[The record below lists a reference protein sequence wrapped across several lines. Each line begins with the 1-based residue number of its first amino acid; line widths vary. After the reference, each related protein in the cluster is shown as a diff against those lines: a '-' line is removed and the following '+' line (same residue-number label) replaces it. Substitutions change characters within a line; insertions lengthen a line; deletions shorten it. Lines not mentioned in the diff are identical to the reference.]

1 MSRATTDLQFM
12 RVDRPRPGIARVTL
26 DRPDRLNALS
36 WPMVDEYLELWRT
49 LATDRELRAVVLT
62 GAGRGFCAG
71 LDLQQRDDAL
81 GGTDDIY
88 TVSIRQEKIGQLSS
102 SLRRLPVP
110 VIAAVNGPAAGG
122 GFAIALASDIRL
134 AAPEASF
141 HASFIRIGLS
151 ACDAGL
157 SYLLPRIVG
166 LGHAS
171 EIMLT
176 GSGVDAAEAERIGL
190 VNRVVPAEQLEDAA
204 LELAERIAGN
214 TPFGVS
220 MTKKGLERNI
230 DAPGLDAAI
239 ELENR
244 TQVLATR
251 TEDMPE
257 ALAAFREKRPADY
270 SKA

>member
-1 MSRATTDLQFM
+1 MPSATKDLQFM
-12 RVDRPRPGIARVTL
+12 RVERPRTGIARVTL
-26 DRPDRLNALS
+26 DRPERLNALT
-36 WPMVDEYLELWRT
+36 WPMVDEYLELWDT
-49 LATDRELRAVVLT
+49 LRADRELRVVVLT

-81 GGTDDIY
+81 GGDDDIY
-88 TVSIRQEKIGQLSS
+88 TVSIRQEKIGALAS
-102 SLRRLPVP
+102 SLRRLPLP
-110 VIAAVNGPAAGG
+110 VVAAVNGPAAGG
-122 GFAIALASDIRL
+122 GLAIALACDIRL

-141 HASFIRIGLS
+141 HASFIRVGLS
-151 ACDAGL
+151 ACDAGV

-176 GSGVDAAEAERIGL
+176 GSAVDATEAERIGL
-190 VNRVVPAEQLEDAA
+190 VNRVVAADQLDAAA
-204 LELAERIAGN
+204 LELAERIAAN
-214 TPFGVS
+214 TPFGVW
-220 MTKKGLERNI
+220 MTKKGLERNV

-251 TEDMPE
+251 TDDMPE
-257 ALAAFREKRPADY
+257 ALAAFREKRPPNY
-270 SKA
+270 SGA

>member
-1 MSRATTDLQFM
+1 MQAATDDLRFI
-12 RVDRPRPGIARVTL
+12 RVEEPQPGIARVVL

-36 WPMVDEYLELWRT
+36 WSMIDEYDELWQR
-49 LATDRELRAVVLT
+49 LGADRSVRVVVVT

-81 GGTDDIY
+81 GGADDIY
-88 TVSIRQEKIGQLSS
+88 TVSIRQEKIAALSV
-102 SLRRLPVP
+102 SLRRLPQP

-122 GFAIALASDIRL
+122 GFAIALGADVRL

-151 ACDAGL
+151 ACDAGV

-166 LGHAS
+166 FGHAS
-171 EIMLT
+171 QIMLT
-176 GSGVDAAEAERIGL
+176 GSRVSSDEAARIGL
-190 VNRVVPAEQLEDAA
+190 VNRVVPADELQDAA
-204 LELAERIAGN
+204 LELAATIAGN
-214 TPFGVS
+214 SPFGVW
-220 MTKKGLERNI
+220 MTKKGLERNV
-230 DAPGLDAAI
+230 DAPSLGAAV

-251 TEDMPE
+251 TDDMPE
-257 ALAAFREKRPADY
+257 ALAAFREKRPANFTG
-270 SKA
+270 A

>member
-1 MSRATTDLQFM
+1 LEFI
-12 RVDRPRPGIARVTL
+12 RVEEPRPGIARVTL

-36 WPMVDEYLELWRT
+36 WQMVDEYHELWQA
-49 LATDRELRAVVLT
+49 LGSEPSLRVVILS

-81 GGTDDIY
+81 GGADDVY
-88 TVSIRQEKIGQLSS
+88 TVSARQEKIGALAT
-102 SLRRLPVP
+102 SLRRIPQP

-122 GFAIALASDIRL
+122 GFAIALACDVRL

-151 ACDAGL
+151 ACDAGV

-171 EIMLT
+171 EVMLT
-176 GSGVDAAEAERIGL
+176 GGAVTAEEAERIGL
-190 VNRVVPAEQLEDAA
+190 ANRIVPAGELQTSA
-204 LELAERIAGN
+204 LELAEQIAGN
-214 TPFGVS
+214 SPFGVW

-230 DAPGLDAAI
+230 DAPSLEAAI

-251 TEDMPE
+251 TADMNE
-257 ALAAFREKRPADY
+257 ALAAFREKRAANF
-270 SKA
+270 SRA

>member
-1 MSRATTDLQFM
+1 MTIATKDLEFIRVEQPRA
-12 RVDRPRPGIARVTL
+12 GIAKVTL

-36 WPMVDEYLELWRT
+36 WPMIDEYLELWET
-49 LATDRELRAVVLT
+49 LGSDPELRVVIVT

-81 GGTDDIY
+81 GGADDVY
-88 TVSIRQEKIGQLSS
+88 TVSMRQEKIAALAS
-102 SLRRLPVP
+102 SLRRIPQP

-122 GFAIALASDIRL
+122 GFAIALACDIRL

-151 ACDAGL
+151 ACDAGV

-176 GSGVDAAEAERIGL
+176 GGAVSAEEAERIGL
-190 VNRVVPAEQLEDAA
+190 ANRIVPAAELPASA
-204 LELAERIAGN
+204 LELAEQIARN
-214 TPFGVS
+214 SPFGVW
-220 MTKKGLERNI
+220 MTKKGLERNV
-230 DAPGLDAAI
+230 DAPSLEAAI

-251 TEDMPE
+251 TADMSE
-257 ALAAFREKRPADY
+257 ALAAFREKRAA
-270 SKA
+270 SFSRA